1 MINKRSDGASELL
14 VLEVVVVSSFGG
26 ALLERQMGNEII
38 NETLAQ
44 EFLDIHDLIADAL
57 GGEDNV
63 PPEISDRLDA
73 LYNSIIAWEIELMDA
88 SNRKDVA

>member
-38 NETLAQ
+38 NEALAR

-57 GGEDNV
+57 GGEDKV
-63 PPEISDRLDA
+63 PPEIGDRLDA
-73 LYNSIIAWEIELMDA
+73 LYNSIIGLENELKA
-88 SNRKDVA
+88 SLTRKDCA

>member
-1 MINKRSDGASELL
+1 ML
-14 VLEVVVVSSFGG
+14 VLEVVVVSSVSG

-38 NETLAQ
+38 NETLAE

-73 LYNSIIAWEIELMDA
+73 LYNSIIAWEIELRA
-88 SNRKDVA
+88 SLTRKDVA

>member
-1 MINKRSDGASELL
+1 LL
-14 VLEVVVVSSFGG
+14 VLEVVVVSSVSG

-38 NETLAQ
+38 NETLAE

-73 LYNSIIAWEIELMDA
+73 LYNSIIAWEIELRA
-88 SNRKDVA
+88 SLTRKDVA

>member
-14 VLEVVVVSSFGG
+14 VLEVVIISSLSG
-26 ALLERQMGNEII
+26 ALMERQMQNEII
-38 NETLAQ
+38 NEPLAK

-73 LYNSIIAWEIELMDA
+73 LYNSIIAWEIELKA
-88 SNRKDVA
+88 SVTRKDVA